1 MSNVASNFVVIV
13 ASDVAVVVVTVDAV
27 LMCVCVSLLLYLS
40 LFFNV
45 VVDVVNA
52 IVFASVSKELKQF
65 FKLRVPLIT
74 KS

>member
-1 MSNVASNFVVIV
+1 MLF
-13 ASDVAVVVVTVDAV
+13 
-27 LMCVCVSLLLYLS
+27 LCVCVSLLLYFS

-65 FKLRVPLIT
+65 FCLVNPYFYNLKIV
-74 KS
+74 

>member
-1 MSNVASNFVVIV
+1 MLF
-13 ASDVAVVVVTVDAV
+13 
-27 LMCVCVSLLLYLS
+27 LCVCVSLLLYLS